1 MTESGEHKGEGME
14 HSGTAPGL
22 VIESEENRVR
32 LLLSGPFNVNVLE
45 EIEHTL
51 LLNKKSFLNKAITWD
66 LGAITS
72 LDTAAAMLVI
82 GFNKEMEKQGCT
94 ASVEAIAKKFSGM
107 LAMVETRAHFG
118 ARFEPPRTPPLEGV
132 GRKSVEHLSH
142 LNSFL
147 TFLGEVSL
155 TFLLYL
161 RSFTHIRWREIAFEM
176 NESSIKALPII
187 ALTTFLIG
195 VVVAYQSAVQLKIY
209 GANIFI
215 VDMLGIS
222 IMREL
227 APMLTA
233 IVVAGRSGSAY
244 AAQIGVMKITE
255 ELDAMRTMGFD
266 PYAFLVLPRIIA
278 LMLMMPVLIFFAD
291 IMGIVGGMVIA
302 NTELGLTPQL
312 FMDRF
317 VEVIDITHFWVGIVK
332 GPFFAVL
339 IATIGIFR
347 GLMVKNDTQSIGF
360 NTTKSVVESIF
371 AVIICDALFSII
383 FTELGY

>member
-1 MTESGEHKGEGME
+1 ME
-14 HSGTAPGL
+14 HSGTAPKL
-22 VIESEENRVR
+22 VIESDAKHARMI
-32 LLLSGPFNVNVLE
+32 LSGPLRIGLLDAIESVL
-45 EIEHTL
+45 HQ
-51 LLNKKSFLNKAITWD
+51 NKKNLTNKTIAWD
-66 LGAITS
+66 LGAITA
-72 LDTAAAMLVI
+72 LDTAAAMLII
-82 GFNKEMEKQGCT
+82 GFNKEMEAAGCT
-94 ASVEAIAKKFSGM
+94 TSIGEVAREFSGM

-118 ARFEPPRTPPLEGV
+118 ARFEPPRVSMLEEA
-132 GRKSVEHLSH
+132 GRKSVQSL
-142 LNSFL
+142 LLFNSFL
-147 TFLGEVSL
+147 AFFGRFSATFLH
-155 TFLLYL
+155 YL
-161 RSFTHIRWREIAFEM
+161 RALRYIRWREIAFET
-176 NESSIKALPII
+176 NESAIKALPII

-278 LMLMMPVLIFFAD
+278 LLVMMPILIFFAD
-291 IMGIVGGMVIA
+291 IMGIVGGMAIA

-312 FMDRF
+312 FLDRF
-317 VEVIDITHFWVGIVK
+317 VEVIDIKHFWVGIVK

-339 IATIGIFR
+339 IASIGIFR
-347 GLMVKNDTQSIGF
+347 GMMVKNDTQSIGF

-371 AVIICDALFSII
+371 VVIICDALFSII

>member
-1 MTESGEHKGEGME
+1 ME
-14 HSGTAPGL
+14 HSGTAPKL
-22 VIESEENRVR
+22 VIDFDANRARVI
-32 LLLSGPFNVNVLE
+32 LSGPLRIGLLE
-45 EIEHTL
+45 ELESTL
-51 LLNKKSFLNKAITWD
+51 HLNKKRLSNKSIIWD

-72 LDTAAAMLVI
+72 LDTAAAMLII
-82 GFNKEMEKQGCT
+82 GFSKEMEAAGCT
-94 ASVEAIAKKFSGM
+94 TSIETVAREFSGM
-107 LAMVETRAHFG
+107 LAMVESRAHLG
-118 ARFEPPRTPPLEGV
+118 ARFETPQISMLEEAGK
-132 GRKSVEHLSH
+132 RSVERLILLNNFLAFFGRLSA
-142 LNSFL
+142 
-147 TFLGEVSL
+147 

-161 RSFTHIRWREIAFEM
+161 RSLTHVRWREIAFET
-176 NESSIKALPII
+176 NESAIKALPII

-266 PYAFLVLPRIIA
+266 PYAFLVLPRVIA
-278 LMLMMPVLIFFAD
+278 LIVMMPILIFFSD
-291 IMGIVGGMVIA
+291 IMGIIGGMAIA

-312 FMDRF
+312 FLDRF
-317 VEVIDITHFWVGIVK
+317 VEVIDIKHFWVGIVK

-347 GLMVKNDTQSIGF
+347 GMMVKNDTQSIGF

>member
-1 MTESGEHKGEGME
+1 VPKKQKGGDME
-14 HSGTAPGL
+14 HSGTAPKL
-22 VIESEENRVR
+22 VIDFDANRARVI
-32 LLLSGPFNVNVLE
+32 LSGPLRIGLLE
-45 EIEHTL
+45 ELESALH
-51 LLNKKSFLNKAITWD
+51 LNKKRLSSKAIIWD

-72 LDTAAAMLVI
+72 LDTAAAMLII
-82 GFNKEMEKQGCT
+82 GFSKEMEAEGCT
-94 ASVEAIAKKFSGM
+94 TSIEEVSREFSGM
-107 LAMVETRAHFG
+107 LAMVESRAHFDT
-118 ARFEPPRTPPLEGV
+118 RFETPQISMLEEAGKRSLERLLLLNNFLAFF
-132 GRKSVEHLSH
+132 GQLSA
-142 LNSFL
+142 
-147 TFLGEVSL
+147 TFR
-155 TFLLYL
+155 LYL
-161 RSFTHIRWREIAFEM
+161 RSLTYIRWREIAFET
-176 NESSIKALPII
+176 NESAIKALPII

-266 PYAFLVLPRIIA
+266 PYAFLVLPRVIA
-278 LMLMMPVLIFFAD
+278 LIVMMPILIFFSD
-291 IMGIVGGMVIA
+291 IMGIIGGMAIA

-312 FMDRF
+312 FMARF
-317 VEVIDITHFWVGIVK
+317 VEVIDIKHFWVGIVK

-347 GLMVKNDTQSIGF
+347 GMMVQNDTQSIGF